1 MSSNKFTFVNQSIN
15 LDYKFYVYNSSIFKL
30 NRKYKN
36 GNQVY
41 YSCIDP
47 FGDSNMNIYFVIKS
61 ILNFHIIKLYI
72 SNLLDKITF
81 HFKESNKTK
90 SKFFKSCFDF
100 NSHEYDNI
108 IDCEYFFGP
117 ISIIEF
123 SNLNNTNYNFILN
136 QLNNYNYS
144 INITPFKKIL
154 ININDDEN
162 KLHFNLE
169 GNLDDFIFNNSIS
182 NLIIISE
189 LYKSF
194 SKWINISLNPY
205 SKNQNIHGFLNFN
218 FKSENSIIT
227 IFKFD
232 HDSFKYTT
240 QIKIFQNSDIIIFV
254 NIISKQKICPKK
266 ILKYMFN
273 DLLNIYTQKSPIIFY
288 ENINYNFNSDLNIKY
303 MFVPRLYESININ
316 RTDINCD
323 IIKSHIG
330 ENINEIS
337 FKYMSSY
344 FINIRFYSN
353 IYQTILSYEMPISL
367 FLNENKKI
375 DELYVLY
382 CLSNVLK
389 NKTRTTFIQV

>member
-47 FGDSNMNIYFVIKS
+47 FGDSNINIYLVIKS
-61 ILNFHIIKLYI
+61 ILDFYIIKLYI
-72 SNLLDKITF
+72 SNLLDKITS
-81 HFKESNKTK
+81 HFKTSNKTK

-123 SNLNNTNYNFILN
+123 NNLNNTNYNFILN
-136 QLNNYNYS
+136 QLNNFNYS

-154 ININDDEN
+154 ININNDDN

-182 NLIIISE
+182 NTIIISE

-205 SKNQNIHGFLNFN
+205 SKNQNIHGYLNFN

-240 QIKIFQNSDIIIFV
+240 NIKIFQNSDIIIFV
-254 NIISKQKICPKK
+254 TIISNQKICPKK

-288 ENINYNFNSDLNIKY
+288 ENINYKFNSDLNIKY
-303 MFVPRLYESININ
+303 RFVPRLYEYININ

-330 ENINEIS
+330 ENINELS
-337 FKYMSSY
+337 FKYISSY
-344 FINIRFYSN
+344 FINIRLYSN

-367 FLNENKKI
+367 
-375 DELYVLY
+375 
-382 CLSNVLK
+382 LK
-389 NKTRTTFIQV
+389 